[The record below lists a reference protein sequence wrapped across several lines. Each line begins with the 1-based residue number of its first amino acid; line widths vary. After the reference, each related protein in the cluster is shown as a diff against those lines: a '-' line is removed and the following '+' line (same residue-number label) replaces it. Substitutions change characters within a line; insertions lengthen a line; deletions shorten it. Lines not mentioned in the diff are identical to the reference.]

1 MKYYVNAI
9 IFALTILITALIL
22 TGAYKNRFNYNYVI
36 NVTGL
41 GPKDFVSDLIV
52 WGGSFTKKNMDL
64 QTAYVELNKDRNTI
78 RQHLL
83 SKGILSD

>member
-1 MKYYVNAI
+1 
-9 IFALTILITALIL
+9 

-52 WGGSFTKKNMDL
+52 RNGSFTKKNMDL
-64 QTAYVELNKDRNTI
+64 QTAYDELNKDRNTI